1 MHNLKRRLIIT
12 ALAIVTTLTIGTVGF
27 VVIEDGFSPFDAF
40 YMSLITI
47 TTVGYAEVVG
57 LSRAGRIFNSFLL
70 LFGVGVMFYAIGV
83 MTQTIIELELGEF
96 FGKRRIRRMIEKLKD
111 HYIICGFGRVGR
123 AAAEELQRS
132 SVPFV
137 ITDTDP
143 KLVERAIKKGMLAV
157 VADAKSDEALEE
169 LGILRAHGVIGAL
182 STDADNVFLIL
193 SAKALNP
200 NLQVSARVNE
210 EESEAKLRTA
220 GADAVFRPYS
230 VTGYRLAQAILRP
243 YVFEFLDFTSSTMEM
258 GQNIEL
264 DQVEVGDGSALSGKS
279 LKDMQLRRDHD
290 LIVLAIRSSDGAM
303 RFNPPADARSESGNH
318 LIVMGTPEDIEILVE
333 RMKGVQV

>member
-1 MHNLKRRLIIT
+1 VHNLKRRLIIT
-12 ALAIVTTLTIGTVGF
+12 ATAIVTTLAIGTVGF
-27 VVIEDGFSPFDAF
+27 VVIEKGFDPFDAF

-47 TTVGYAEVVG
+47 TTVGYAEVIG
-57 LSRAGRIFNSFLL
+57 LSRAGRIFNSFLV

-96 FGKRRIRRMIEKLKD
+96 FGKRRIRRMIEKLKN
-111 HYIICGFGRVGR
+111 HHIICGFGRVGR

-132 SVPFV
+132 GAPFV
-137 ITDTDP
+137 IADTDP
-143 KLVERAIKKGMLAV
+143 KRVELAARLGILAI
-157 VADAKSDEALEE
+157 VADTKSDEALKE
-169 LGILRAHGVIGAL
+169 LGILRARGVIGAL

-200 NLQVSARVNE
+200 KLQVSARVNE
-210 EESEAKLRTA
+210 EESETKLRTA

-243 YVFEFLDFTSSTMEM
+243 YVFEFLDFTSSTTEM

-264 DQVEVGDGSALSGKS
+264 EQVEVGEGSELSGKS
-279 LKDMQLRRDHD
+279 LKDMQLRRDLD
-290 LIVLAIRSSDGAM
+290 LIVLAIRRSDGSM
-303 RFNPPADARSESGNH
+303 RFNPPADERIEAGDH
-318 LIVMGTPEDIEILVE
+318 VVVMGKPEDIQILVE
-333 RMKGVQV
+333 RMKGVKA